1 MSKKNKADLKK
12 MRQAVRQLSTD
23 KGWEPFHTPKNTVM
37 DLVREASEAMEH
49 MLWPTNEELKQDEAR
64 KEKIALELAD
74 VLHSLLLTA
83 DSLEI
88 DLVNSFWK
96 KLEIVK
102 NRTKKDY

>member
-1 MSKKNKADLKK
+1 MSKKNQADLDK
-12 MRQAVRQLSTD
+12 MKQAVLQLSKD
-23 KGWEPFHTPKNTVM
+23 KGWAPFHTPKNTVM
-37 DLVREASEAMEH
+37 DLVREASEAMEL
-49 MLWPTNEELKQDEAR
+49 MTWLTNQEIKQDEVR

-88 DLVNSFWK
+88 DLVDSFWK

-102 NRTKKDY
+102 NRTKKSH

>member
-1 MSKKNKADLKK
+1 MKQVVL
-12 MRQAVRQLSTD
+12 QLSKD
-23 KGWEPFHTPKNTVM
+23 KGWAPFHTPKNTVM
-37 DLVREASEAMEH
+37 DLVREASEAMEL
-49 MLWPTNEELKQDEAR
+49 MTWLTNQEIKQDEVR

-88 DLVNSFWK
+88 DLVDSFWK

-102 NRTKKDY
+102 NRTKKSH

>member
-1 MSKKNKADLKK
+1 MSKKDQADLDK
-12 MRQAVRQLSTD
+12 MKQAVLQLSKD

-49 MLWPTNEELKQDEAR
+49 MLWPTNEELKQDEVR

-74 VLHSLLLTA
+74 VLHSLLLAA

-88 DLVNSFWK
+88 DLVDSFWK

-102 NRTKKDY
+102 NRPKKDH